1 MRESVGSTWIFQLAI
16 IFILI
21 FSAYL
26 AITINYSKTF
36 KVKNEVISILEKYEG
51 LTDSSSGSTS
61 AGSIAI
67 INNYLLGSSYKET
80 GSCPDDYYGARS
92 LSDGSFSNFE
102 ISNPGTKYYYCIKRV
117 SGYNSAKPGR
127 SYFRVIFFTRTDL
140 PILGNVFTFN
150 ASGRTIDLD
159 RAYGL

>member
-67 INNYLLGSSYKET
+67 INNY
-80 GSCPDDYYGARS
+80 
-92 LSDGSFSNFE
+92 
-102 ISNPGTKYYYCIKRV
+102 
-117 SGYNSAKPGR
+117 
-127 SYFRVIFFTRTDL
+127 
-140 PILGNVFTFN
+140 
-150 ASGRTIDLD
+150 
-159 RAYGL
+159 

>member
-67 INNYLLGSSYKET
+67 INNYLLGSGYKET
-80 GSCPDDYYGARS
+80 GSCPEDYYGARS
-92 LSDGSFSNFE
+92 LNDGSFSNFE
-102 ISNPGTKYYYCIKRV
+102 ISNPGTKY
-117 SGYNSAKPGR
+117 
-127 SYFRVIFFTRTDL
+127 
-140 PILGNVFTFN
+140 
-150 ASGRTIDLD
+150 
-159 RAYGL
+159 